1 MDYTSL
7 YTWYFKQA
15 QATWNYLNQII
26 SLSDSP
32 VSSFTS
38 SNWDS
43 LVSQIMDILQNPYI
57 LWLLLVILVVSLFNF
72 SD

>member
-7 YTWYFKQA
+7 YTWYFTQA

-32 VSSFTS
+32 VSSFTA